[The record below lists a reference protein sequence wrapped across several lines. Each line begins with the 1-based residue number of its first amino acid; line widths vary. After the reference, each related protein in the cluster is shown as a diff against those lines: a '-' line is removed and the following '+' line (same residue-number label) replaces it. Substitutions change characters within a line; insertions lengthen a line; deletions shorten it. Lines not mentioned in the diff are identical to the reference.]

1 MIPSLNVK
9 QKFIFV
15 LFSIISTF
23 IVSIIMIFYSF
34 NTIESANK
42 DTNKIIS
49 TQLNF
54 SNLSNDMNLLISS
67 YNKEI
72 LLQAI
77 TKKKNDKYLQNI
89 HEQIVTNLT
98 NIEEALKTSENK
110 ELIALVT
117 NLKVRF
123 NGFISIA
130 NGVFEEF
137 SYSLEDGILALEGMQ
152 KVSSLLDKEISELV
166 TIANKELQ
174 TSIIE
179 GEKNIEDQI
188 HNSNSLILAFI
199 ILSIIGLTLTV
210 YLISKSMLAS
220 LDEVSLGLLS
230 FFSFLNKEVPSAKNI
245 IINSKDEFAQ
255 MAEVINQNI
264 ARIEAG
270 LKDDDITVKEAL
282 EIVQKVNAGYL
293 NVHIASNPNNPQLV
307 ALKDSLNDMIKS
319 IQYNIN
325 NVQRVLS
332 EFAKYKFTSK
342 IDAKNI
348 HGDIA
353 DLIKNVNFLT
363 DEISKLLHGS
373 MSIGQTLDKTSNTL
387 VKNVDILSR
396 NSNQTAAAL
405 EETSAALEEITS
417 TIVNTSSNVNQMTNY
432 SSQVSQSAT
441 SGQQLA
447 KNTAA
452 AMDEITSQVSLIN
465 EAISVIDQIA
475 FQTNILSLNAAVEAA
490 TAGEAGKG
498 FAVVAGE
505 VRNLASRSAEAAK
518 EIKTLVENATAKAN
532 EGKGISNQMIN
543 GYEELL
549 NNIAKTTQMIDEIA
563 TASKEQESGITQ
575 INDAITKLDQQ
586 TQQNASI
593 ASQTKDIATQT
604 DSIAKNILSDVMT
617 KDFIGKESK

>member
-1 MIPSLNVK
+1 
-9 QKFIFV
+9 
-15 LFSIISTF
+15 
-23 IVSIIMIFYSF
+23 
-34 NTIESANK
+34 
-42 DTNKIIS
+42 
-49 TQLNF
+49 
-54 SNLSNDMNLLISS
+54 
-67 YNKEI
+67 
-72 LLQAI
+72 
-77 TKKKNDKYLQNI
+77 
-89 HEQIVTNLT
+89 
-98 NIEEALKTSENK
+98 
-110 ELIALVT
+110 
-117 NLKVRF
+117 
-123 NGFISIA
+123 
-130 NGVFEEF
+130 
-137 SYSLEDGILALEGMQ
+137 
-152 KVSSLLDKEISELV
+152 
-166 TIANKELQ
+166 
-174 TSIIE
+174 
-179 GEKNIEDQI
+179 
-188 HNSNSLILAFI
+188 
-199 ILSIIGLTLTV
+199 
-210 YLISKSMLAS
+210 MLAS

-264 ARIEAG
+264 SKIETG
-270 LKDDDITVKEAL
+270 LKDDETTVKEAL
-282 EIVQKVNAGYL
+282 EIVQKVNSGYL
-293 NVHIASNPNNPQLV
+293 DVTIVSNPNNPQLI
-307 ALKDSLNDMIKS
+307 ALKDSLNTMIKS
-319 IQYNIN
+319 IRSNIN
-325 NVQRVLS
+325 DVQKVLS

-342 IDAKNI
+342 VNAKDI

-363 DEISKLLHGS
+363 DEISKLLQGS
-373 MSIGQTLDKTSNTL
+373 MNIGQTLDKTSNTL
-387 VKNVDILSR
+387 VTNVDILSR

-417 TIVNTSSNVNQMTNY
+417 TIVNTSSNVSQMTNY
-432 SSQVSQSAT
+432 SSQVSQSAI

-447 KNTAA
+447 KNTAT

-518 EIKTLVENATAKAN
+518 EIKTLVENATSKAN
-532 EGKGISNQMIN
+532 EGKSISNQMIN

-549 NNIAKTTQMIDEIA
+549 SNISKTTQMIDEIA

-617 KDFIGKESK
+617 KDFIGKANK

>member
-1 MIPSLNVK
+1 
-9 QKFIFV
+9 
-15 LFSIISTF
+15 
-23 IVSIIMIFYSF
+23 MIFYSF
-34 NTIESANK
+34 NTIESTNK

-49 TQLNF
+49 TQLSF
-54 SNLSNDMNLLISS
+54 SNSSNDMNLLISS

-98 NIEEALKTSENK
+98 NIEESLKTSKNK
-110 ELIALVT
+110 ELITLVA

-152 KVSSLLDKEISELV
+152 KVGSLLDKEISELA
-166 TIANKELQ
+166 TIAHKELQ
-174 TSIIE
+174 TSITD
-179 GEKNIEDQI
+179 GEKTIEDQI
-188 HNSNSLILAFI
+188 HKSNSLILAFI
-199 ILSIIGLTLTV
+199 VLSIIGLTFTV

-293 NVHIASNPNNPQLV
+293 DVNIVSNPNNPQLV
-307 ALKDSLNDMIKS
+307 ALKDSLNTMIKS
-319 IQYNIN
+319 IQSNIN
-325 NVQRVLS
+325 NVQKVLS

-387 VKNVDILSR
+387 VKNVDILSK

-417 TIVNTSSNVNQMTNY
+417 TIVNTSSNVSQMTNY
-432 SSQVSQSAT
+432 SLQVSQSAT

-447 KNTAA
+447 KNTAS

-549 NNIAKTTQMIDEIA
+549 NNISKTTQMIDEIA